1 MCKTE
6 RKGRLLAYVFL
17 KFIKF
22 VTWEGFT
29 GRGNEE
35 SKARKALS
43 GRDRIVHKADE
54 IWSKWLV
61 HKM

>member
-6 RKGRLLAYVFL
+6 RKGRLLAYAFL

-22 VTWEGFT
+22 VTWEGFR

-35 SKARKALS
+35 SKVFKALS
-43 GRDRIVHKADE
+43 GRDHIVHKADE
-54 IWSKWLV
+54 I
-61 HKM
+61 